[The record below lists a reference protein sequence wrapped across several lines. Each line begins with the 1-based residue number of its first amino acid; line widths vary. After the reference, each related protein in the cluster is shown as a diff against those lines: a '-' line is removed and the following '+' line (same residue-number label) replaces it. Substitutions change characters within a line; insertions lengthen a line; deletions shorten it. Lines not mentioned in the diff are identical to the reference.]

1 MRIVYHLGAHCTDE
15 DRLVRCLLK
24 NRTILAE
31 QGIVVPSPTRY
42 RKLMRDAVV
51 QLRGMPAS
59 QDTQALILEQIM
71 EAPEAHRLIL
81 SWDSFLAFPAWATAG
96 GFYAGCGRRVS
107 AFTRVFPDIAVEFH
121 LAIRNPVT
129 YLPALQEK
137 VSTRGKD
144 VLDGV
149 DPRALRWSA
158 VIEQLMAHNPD
169 VPLTVWCDE
178 ETPLIWP
185 EVLAAV
191 SGHAPG
197 TALVDTEDVL
207 EMIMN
212 EIGLARMRAY
222 CTEHPPQT
230 VSQRR
235 RIVTAFLEKFARPEA
250 VEVEIKVPGWT
261 TELVEDLTARYNED
275 VNRIRRMPGIRF
287 IEA

>member
-1 MRIVYHLGAHCTDE
+1 
-15 DRLVRCLLK
+15 
-24 NRTILAE
+24 
-31 QGIVVPSPTRY
+31 
-42 RKLMRDAVV
+42 
-51 QLRGMPAS
+51 
-59 QDTQALILEQIM
+59 
-71 EAPEAHRLIL
+71 
-81 SWDSFLAFPAWATAG
+81 
-96 GFYAGCGRRVS
+96 
-107 AFTRVFPDIAVEFH
+107 
-121 LAIRNPVT
+121 
-129 YLPALQEK
+129 
-137 VSTRGKD
+137 
-144 VLDGV
+144 
-149 DPRALRWSA
+149 
-158 VIEQLMAHNPD
+158 